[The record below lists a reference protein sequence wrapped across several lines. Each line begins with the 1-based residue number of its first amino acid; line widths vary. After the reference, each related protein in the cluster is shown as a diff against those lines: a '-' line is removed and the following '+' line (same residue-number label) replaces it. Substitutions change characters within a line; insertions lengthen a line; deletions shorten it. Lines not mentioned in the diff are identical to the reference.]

1 MPAYKDSAKGTW
13 YVSFYYVNWKGE
25 RERKLKRGFS
35 TKREALEF
43 ERKFLQQKT
52 ADLTMTFEAFVK
64 IYIEDM
70 KNRIRQHTWKTK
82 TSIIEGKLLPC
93 FKDKKMSE
101 ITPKDVIQ
109 WQNEM
114 MGYRDKNGKA
124 FSPVYLKT
132 LHNQLSAIF
141 NHAVRYYELKSNP
154 AAKAGN
160 MGKEKSKE
168 MLFWTK
174 DEYLKFA
181 EAMMD
186 KPISFYAFEML
197 YWCGLR
203 LGELLAITPSDF
215 DFIKSTV
222 TINKSYQRL
231 DGEDVITEPKT
242 PKSNR
247 TIKMPNFLCEEM
259 QEYIVSLYGHKPSDR
274 IFPVTKSYLHHE
286 MNRGC
291 KAQGVKRIRVHDIRH
306 SHVSLL
312 IEMGFSA
319 VAIADRVGHESID
332 ITYRY
337 AHLFPSRQAEMA
349 DRLGTERGEGGF

>member
-1 MPAYKDSAKGTW
+1 M
-13 YVSFYYVNWKGE
+13 SFYYVNWKEE

-43 ERKFLQQKT
+43 EREFLQQKT

-82 TSIIEGKLLPC
+82 TSIIEGKLIPC
-93 FKDKKMSE
+93 FKDKKLSE

-114 MGYRDKNGKA
+114 MSYRDKNDKA

-160 MGKEKSKE
+160 MGKEKTKE
-168 MLFWTK
+168 MLFWIK

-203 LGELLAITPSDF
+203 LGELLALTSSDF
-215 DFIKSTV
+215 DFNKSTV

-247 TIKMPNFLCEEM
+247 TIKMPDFLCDEI
-259 QEYIVSLYGHKPSDR
+259 QEYIVSLYGHKPTDR

-291 KAQGVKRIRVHDIRH
+291 KTQGVKRIRVHDIRH

-337 AHLFPSRQAEMA
+337 AHLFPSKQTEMA
-349 DRLGTERGEGGF
+349 DRLSTERGEGGF